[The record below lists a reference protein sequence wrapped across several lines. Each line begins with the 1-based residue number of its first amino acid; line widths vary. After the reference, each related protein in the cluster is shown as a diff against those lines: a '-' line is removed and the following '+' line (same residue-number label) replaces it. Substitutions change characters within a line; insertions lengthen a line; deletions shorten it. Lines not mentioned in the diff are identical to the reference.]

1 MGLTDR
7 RRAIVLFGD
16 SLTQRSFEPS
26 GWGAALAHL
35 YGRRCDVYN
44 RGFGGYNTR
53 WCRSMVGEL
62 FPAHETP
69 LLATV
74 LLGTNDAALFDV
86 EPAAHVPLEEYEDN
100 LTAIVTHVKKR
111 CVHVI
116 VLTPPCMDERQRL
129 AFQKEKYGADA
140 LGALDRSNAVTER
153 YARVATR
160 VAERLDVP
168 CVDLFEAT
176 RKACASSSSAK
187 PSGLGVS
194 RQDSV
199 DPWAEPEVAA
209 SPTKRGDDETQTQ
222 APDVFVDGVHFSAFG
237 QELVFQAL
245 TERIRRTQTTVHA
258 HAHTKEP
265 GGDAVLSLDP
275 ESMDP
280 DWPFGPALRG
290 APEAWRDAMVAHAR
304 RALVAPTLRAAE
316 TGSRISWRVDG
327 SDTDAANASSAIR
340 GLAALAAVA
349 GVGVG
354 VGYALGGIA
363 ARR

>member
-62 FPAHETP
+62 FPADETP

-100 LTAIVTHVKKR
+100 LTAIVTHLKSR
-111 CVHVI
+111 CVHVM

-140 LGALDRSNAVTER
+140 IGVLDRSNANTER
-153 YARVATR
+153 YARCAAR
-160 VAERLDVP
+160 VAKKLNVP

-176 RKACASSSSAK
+176 WKVC
-187 PSGLGVS
+187 GVS
-194 RQDSV
+194 SHEKKVARQDSV
-199 DPWAEPEVAA
+199 DPWAEPSAAAPTNAAA
-209 SPTKRGDDETQTQ
+209 SETN
-222 APDVFVDGVHFSAFG
+222 ASKAEDVFVDGVHFSAFG
-237 QELVFQAL
+237 QNLVFQTL
-245 TERIRRTQTTVHA
+245 TERIRAYVSSFHETGLTNGSYT
-258 HAHTKEP
+258 
-265 GGDAVLSLDP
+265 LDP
-275 ESMDP
+275 ECMDS
-280 DWPFGPALRG
+280 DWPFGPVLRG
-290 APEAWRDAMVAHAR
+290 EPGEWRDKMYAHFRSA
-304 RALVAPTLRAAE
+304 AIAPTLRSGD
-316 TGSRISWRVDG
+316 TKSRSVWRVEA
-327 SDTDAANASSAIR
+327 SAYADAENRLGR
-340 GLAALAAVA
+340 GLAALAVAA
-349 GVGVG
+349 GVGLG
-354 VGYALGGIA
+354 MGYALGSA

>member
-140 LGALDRSNAVTER
+140 LGALDRRNANTKR
-153 YARVATR
+153 YAEVATR
-160 VAERLDVP
+160 VAETLDVP

-176 RKACASSSSAK
+176 WKACASSSTRSDF
-187 PSGLGVS
+187 GVS

-199 DPWAEPEVAA
+199 DPWAEPSPPPPTETNDA
-209 SPTKRGDDETQTQ
+209 S
-222 APDVFVDGVHFSAFG
+222 PDVFVDGVHFSAFG
-237 QELVFQAL
+237 QELVFRAL
-245 TERIRRTQTTVHA
+245 TEGIQNIQKKSSASRVPFH
-258 HAHTKEP
+258 
-265 GGDAVLSLDP
+265 VSLDP
-275 ESMDP
+275 ESMDS
-280 DWPFGPALRG
+280 DWPFGPTLRG
-290 APEAWRDAMVAHAR
+290 APEAWRDAMYAHAR
-304 RALVAPTLRAAE
+304 RARVVPTLLSAE
-316 TGSRISWRVDG
+316 TKARGAWRVEGHDA
-327 SDTDAANASSAIR
+327 DAAVASSAKT
-340 GLAALAAVA
+340 GLAALAVVA
-349 GVGVG
+349 GAGLG
-354 VGYALGGIA
+354 LGYALGSA

>member
-74 LLGTNDAALFDV
+74 LLGTNDAALFDI

-140 LGALDRSNAVTER
+140 LGALDRRNANTKR
-153 YARVATR
+153 YAEVATR
-160 VAERLDVP
+160 VAETLDVP

-176 RKACASSSSAK
+176 WKACASSSTRSD
-187 PSGLGVS
+187 GVS
-194 RQDSV
+194 RQNSV
-199 DPWAEPEVAA
+199 DPWAEPSPPPPPTETNDA
-209 SPTKRGDDETQTQ
+209 S
-222 APDVFVDGVHFSAFG
+222 PDVFVDGVHFSAFG
-237 QELVFQAL
+237 QEVVFRAL
-245 TERIRRTQTTVHA
+245 TEGIRKMEDSSRYRASFHV
-258 HAHTKEP
+258 
-265 GGDAVLSLDP
+265 SLDP
-275 ESMDP
+275 ESMDS
-280 DWPFGPALRG
+280 DWPFGPTLRG
-290 APEAWRDAMVAHAR
+290 APEAWRDAMYAHAR
-304 RALVAPTLRAAE
+304 RARVSPTLLSAE
-316 TGSRISWRVDG
+316 TKARGAWRVDG
-327 SDTDAANASSAIR
+327 HDVDAAVASSAKT
-340 GLAALAAVA
+340 GLAALAVVA
-349 GVGVG
+349 GAGLG
-354 VGYALGGIA
+354 LGYALGSA

>member
-1 MGLTDR
+1 MGLIDR

-62 FPAHETP
+62 VPAHETP

-140 LGALDRSNAVTER
+140 LGALDRRNANTKR
-153 YARVATR
+153 YAEVATR
-160 VAERLDVP
+160 VAETLDVP

-176 RKACASSSSAK
+176 WKACASSSTRSD
-187 PSGLGVS
+187 GVS
-194 RQDSV
+194 RQNSV
-199 DPWAEPEVAA
+199 DPWAEPPPPPP
-209 SPTKRGDDETQTQ
+209 PTETNDARPTSSS
-222 APDVFVDGVHFSAFG
+222 GVHFSAFG
-237 QELVFQAL
+237 QELVFRAL
-245 TERIRRTQTTVHA
+245 TEGIRKWRTAHHA
-258 HAHTKEP
+258 RRFT
-265 GGDAVLSLDP
+265 SLDP
-275 ESMDP
+275 ESMDS
-280 DWPFGPALRG
+280 DWPFGPTLRG
-290 APEAWRDAMVAHAR
+290 RPRRGGTRCTRTRGARASRRRCFRRRRRREARGARMATTSTPRSRRARKQAR
-304 RALVAPTLRAAE
+304 RA
-316 TGSRISWRVDG
+316 
-327 SDTDAANASSAIR
+327 R
-340 GLAALAAVA
+340 GRRRRGA
-349 GVGVG
+349 GA
-354 VGYALGGIA
+354 GYALGLA

>member
-62 FPAHETP
+62 FPADETP

-100 LTAIVTHVKKR
+100 LTAIVTHLKSR
-111 CVHVI
+111 CVHVM

-129 AFQKEKYGADA
+129 AFQKAKYGADA
-140 LGALDRSNAVTER
+140 IGVLDRSNANTER
-153 YARVATR
+153 YARCAAR
-160 VAERLDVP
+160 VAKKLQVP

-176 RKACASSSSAK
+176 WKAC
-187 PSGLGVS
+187 GVS
-194 RQDSV
+194 SHEKKNGVARQDSV
-199 DPWAEPEVAA
+199 DPWAEPSAA
-209 SPTKRGDDETQTQ
+209 ESNASASEPNASASCTK
-222 APDVFVDGVHFSAFG
+222 DVFVDGVHFSAFG
-237 QELVFQAL
+237 QELVFQTL
-245 TERIRRTQTTVHA
+245 TERIRAYVVSETNGT
-258 HAHTKEP
+258 HT
-265 GGDAVLSLDP
+265 LDP
-275 ESMDP
+275 ESMDS
-280 DWPFGPALRG
+280 DWPFGPVLRG
-290 APEAWRDAMVAHAR
+290 EPAEWRDKMYAHAR
-304 RALVAPTLRAAE
+304 SAVIAPTLRSAE
-316 TGSRISWRVDG
+316 TKSRSVWRVEA
-327 SDTDAANASSAIR
+327 SDAADAENRTGR
-340 GLAALAAVA
+340 GLAALAVAA
-349 GVGVG
+349 GVGLG
-354 VGYALGGIA
+354 MGYALGAMG

>member
-1 MGLTDR
+1 MCIR
-7 RRAIVLFGD
+7 D
-16 SLTQRSFEPS
+16 S
-26 GWGAALAHL
+26 
-35 YGRRCDVYN
+35 
-44 RGFGGYNTR
+44 
-53 WCRSMVGEL
+53 
-62 FPAHETP
+62 
-69 LLATV
+69 
-74 LLGTNDAALFDV
+74 
-86 EPAAHVPLEEYEDN
+86 
-100 LTAIVTHVKKR
+100 
-111 CVHVI
+111 
-116 VLTPPCMDERQRL
+116 
-129 AFQKEKYGADA
+129 
-140 LGALDRSNAVTER
+140 
-153 YARVATR
+153 ARVATR

-304 RALVAPTLRAAE
+304 GARKCVLARAYACAHACYGGYIAVGGGEGQQTSSLTHVQVY
-316 TGSRISWRVDG
+316 ISP
-327 SDTDAANASSAIR
+327 SK
-340 GLAALAAVA
+340 
-349 GVGVG
+349 
-354 VGYALGGIA
+354 
-363 ARR
+363 

>member
-1 MGLTDR
+1 MGLIDR

-140 LGALDRSNAVTER
+140 LGALDRRNANTKR
-153 YARVATR
+153 YAEVATR
-160 VAERLDVP
+160 VAETLDVP

-176 RKACASSSSAK
+176 WKACASSSTRSD
-187 PSGLGVS
+187 GVS
-194 RQDSV
+194 RQNSV
-199 DPWAEPEVAA
+199 DPWGGAAAAAAADGNERRVARRLRRRRA
-209 SPTKRGDDETQTQ
+209 LLRVRAGTRVSCADGRHSKNGGQRITRVVSRVVRPRVHGLGL
-222 APDVFVDGVHFSAFG
+222 AVRPD
-237 QELVFQAL
+237 
-245 TERIRRTQTTVHA
+245 
-258 HAHTKEP
+258 P
-265 GGDAVLSLDP
+265 
-275 ESMDP
+275 
-280 DWPFGPALRG
+280 
-290 APEAWRDAMVAHAR
+290 AR
-304 RALVAPTLRAAE
+304 RARGVAGRDVRARARARVSPTLLSAE
-316 TGSRISWRVDG
+316 TKARGAWRVDG
-327 SDTDAANASSAIR
+327 HDVDAAVASSAKT
-340 GLAALAAVA
+340 GLAALAVVA
-349 GVGVG
+349 GAGLG
-354 VGYALGGIA
+354 LGYALGLA

>member
-140 LGALDRSNAVTER
+140 LGALDRSNANTKR
-153 YARVATR
+153 YAEVAMR
-160 VAERLDVP
+160 VAEKLDVL

-176 RKACASSSSAK
+176 WRACASSSTK
-187 PSGLGVS
+187 HDGVS

-199 DPWAEPEVAA
+199 DPWAEPSAP
-209 SPTKRGDDETQTQ
+209 SPTNEEND
-222 APDVFVDGVHFSAFG
+222 ASPDVFVDGVHFSAFG

-245 TERIRRTQTTVHA
+245 TERIRDAVRTHARGVTTR
-258 HAHTKEP
+258 
-265 GGDAVLSLDP
+265 GGDVSLDP

-290 APEAWRDAMVAHAR
+290 APEAWRDKMVAHAR
-304 RALVAPTLRAAE
+304 RTRVAPTLRSAE
-316 TGSRISWRVDG
+316 TKARSVWRVDG
-327 SDTDAANASSAIR
+327 SDADTANVSSATR
-340 GLAALAAVA
+340 GLAALAVVA

-363 ARR
+363 SRR

>member
-140 LGALDRSNAVTER
+140 LGALDRCNANTKR
-153 YARVATR
+153 YAEVATR
-160 VAERLDVP
+160 VAETLDVP

-176 RKACASSSSAK
+176 WKACAEASTRSVSR
-187 PSGLGVS
+187 VS

-199 DPWAEPEVAA
+199 DPWAEPSPSPPPPPPSA
-209 SPTKRGDDETQTQ
+209 STETPTETNDEKKS

-237 QELVFQAL
+237 QELVFRAL
-245 TERIRRTQTTVHA
+245 TEGIRNM
-258 HAHTKEP
+258 
-265 GGDAVLSLDP
+265 GDSRRFPSVSLDP
-275 ESMDP
+275 ESMDS
-280 DWPFGPALRG
+280 DWPFGPTLRG
-290 APEAWRDAMVAHAR
+290 APEAWRDAMYAHAR
-304 RALVAPTLRAAE
+304 RARVVPTLLSAE
-316 TGSRISWRVDG
+316 TKARGAWRVEGHDA
-327 SDTDAANASSAIR
+327 DAAVASSAR
-340 GLAALAAVA
+340 TGLAALAVVA
-349 GVGVG
+349 GAGLG
-354 VGYALGGIA
+354 LGYALGSA

>member
-140 LGALDRSNAVTER
+140 LGALDRCNANTKR
-153 YARVATR
+153 YAEVATR
-160 VAERLDVP
+160 VAETLDVP

-176 RKACASSSSAK
+176 WKACASSSTRSDF
-187 PSGLGVS
+187 GVS

-199 DPWAEPEVAA
+199 DPWAEPSPPPPTETNDA
-209 SPTKRGDDETQTQ
+209 SPD
-222 APDVFVDGVHFSAFG
+222 ASPDVFVDGVHFSAFG
-237 QELVFQAL
+237 QELVFRAL
-245 TERIRRTQTTVHA
+245 TESIQNIQKKSSASRVPFH
-258 HAHTKEP
+258 
-265 GGDAVLSLDP
+265 VSLDP
-275 ESMDP
+275 ESMDS
-280 DWPFGPALRG
+280 DWPFGPTLRG
-290 APEAWRDAMVAHAR
+290 APEAWRDAMYAHAR
-304 RALVAPTLRAAE
+304 RARVVPTLLSAE
-316 TGSRISWRVDG
+316 TKARGAWRVEGHDA
-327 SDTDAANASSAIR
+327 DAAVASSAKT
-340 GLAALAAVA
+340 GLAALAVVA
-349 GVGVG
+349 GAGLG
-354 VGYALGGIA
+354 LGYALGSA